1 MNAPSVTLNTEIPET
16 AAASGFPPTAY
27 RFLPNVVLFQMNH
40 TTMIATIAQRIIDGK
55 LPNVGMNMLGIEESI
70 APNDTPFVAYVTKP
84 KIINMF
90 AMVEMNGCI
99 LYFAMKKPA
108 ILANTVV
115 RIIQATSARIALG
128 AAEIFEKSKICPNTP
143 PVLGPLCMIIVA
155 VTIPIPTIRPMERSV
170 PVSKIRP
177 ATPSARNIRGDA
189 CCKIFRILVTVN
201 NCVFLTIGV
210 IIQSAMKIRMITI
223 YRPFL

>member
-1 MNAPSVTLNTEIPET
+1 
-16 AAASGFPPTAY
+16 
-27 RFLPNVVLFQMNH
+27 MNH
-40 TTMIATIAQRIIDGK
+40 TTMIATTAQIMM
-55 LPNVGMNMLGIEESI
+55 VGNPPRFGINMFGILDSI
-70 APNDTPFVAYVTKP
+70 APKDTPFVAYVTSP
-84 KIINMF
+84 KIISMF

-115 RIIQATSARIALG
+115 SMIHATSAIMALPATG
-128 AAEIFEKSKICPNTP
+128 IPVKSKICPNTP
-143 PVLGPLCMIIVA
+143 PVFTPLCMMIVA